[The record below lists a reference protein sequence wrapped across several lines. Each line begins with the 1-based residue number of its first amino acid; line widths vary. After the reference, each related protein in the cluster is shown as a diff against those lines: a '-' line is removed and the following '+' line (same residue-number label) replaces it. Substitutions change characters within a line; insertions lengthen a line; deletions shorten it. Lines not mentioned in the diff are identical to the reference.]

1 MKVALLWLAA
11 TVTLAGTVTTALP
24 LLTATEVVLPAA
36 LFSDTVQLLLALLP
50 SVDGA
55 QEIPVRPA
63 GALRFSVN
71 VWLLLLSVAVI
82 TAA

>member
-50 SVDGA
+50 SV
-55 QEIPVRPA
+55 IPVKPA
-63 GALRFSVN
+63 GALRFNVN

-82 TAA
+82 TAV